1 MTGPGETRPP
11 LHLASEPLA
20 QLSAYRTKPDPAPVK
35 LDANESPWPLPE
47 DARRRL
53 AERLADPALGVQA
66 AALALVASCPAGE
79 AS

>member
-35 LDANESPWPLPE
+35 LEFSFSWP
-47 DARRRL
+47 AT
-53 AERLADPALGVQA
+53 
-66 AALALVASCPAGE
+66 SNPAGQ
-79 AS
+79 S